1 MEQKEH
7 ICLQQVLEWMYNFC
21 MQLIHN
27 IPEQRAATT
36 QHDREGTD
44 CSSVKTRHPN
54 SRHLNPGCEETDTY
68 KHISTGAAHNE
79 SFLLIIHTFGQFHS
93 KCWNNSVFVRADLA
107 HRKNSDTQN

>member
-54 SRHLNPGCEETDTY
+54 SRYLNPGCEETDTY
-68 KHISTGAAHNE
+68 KHISTGAAHKE